1 MPENLRQIAAAP
13 PENVQVARV
22 WITLKP
28 LLNLKREAL
37 HPAPHI
43 RVACR
48 DPDPDAAWDRNHR
61 RPRNVAAIKSARA
74 DALMLTR
81 APPGSSTTI
90 AVAN

>member
-1 MPENLRQIAAAP
+1 MPKNFSQIAAAP
-13 PENVQVARV
+13 PENIKVASV

-37 HPAPHI
+37 HAAPHVG
-43 RVACR
+43 VACR

-61 RPRNVAAIKSARA
+61 RPRNVAAIKSALA

-81 APPGSSTTI
+81 APPGRSTTM
-90 AVAN
+90 AGAN

>member
-13 PENVQVARV
+13 PENVQVASV

-37 HPAPHI
+37 HAAPHVG
-43 RVACR
+43 VACR

-61 RPRNVAAIKSARA
+61 RPRNVATIKSAHA

-81 APPGSSTTI
+81 APPGRSTTM
-90 AVAN
+90 AGAN